1 MDQSEIAQSSIR
13 GRLTTLQQLFLGIG
27 SLVASWVGYACN
39 RNYENGLQWRLP
51 LGLQLMPAVP
61 LCCCI
66 LLFPESPRWLA
77 SKGRNEEALQ
87 ALARLHAHGN
97 IEDPLVT
104 NEFKD
109 ILRAMQEEDFDGNAL
124 KALFTRMYNFRP
136 RKSGIRVLSLAD
148 EVYTVLLGIALQF
161 SMQMTGV
168 SVLQYYSP

>member
-1 MDQSEIAQSSIR
+1 
-13 GRLTTLQQLFLGIG
+13 
-27 SLVASWVGYACN
+27 
-39 RNYENGLQWRLP
+39 
-51 LGLQLMPAVP
+51 MPAVP
-61 LCCCI
+61 LCLCI

-136 RKSGIRVLSLAD
+136 CESSIRVLSLAD
-148 EVYTVLLGIALQF
+148 EVCSVLLGIALQF

>member
-1 MDQSEIAQSSIR
+1 MGLQSEIAQSSIR

-61 LCCCI
+61 LCLCI

-109 ILRAMQEEDFDGNAL
+109 ILRAMQEEDYDGNAL
-124 KALFTRMYNFRP
+124 KALFTRSYNFRP
-136 RKSGIRVLSLAD
+136 RKCNIN
-148 EVYTVLLGIALQF
+148 
-161 SMQMTGV
+161 
-168 SVLQYYSP
+168 